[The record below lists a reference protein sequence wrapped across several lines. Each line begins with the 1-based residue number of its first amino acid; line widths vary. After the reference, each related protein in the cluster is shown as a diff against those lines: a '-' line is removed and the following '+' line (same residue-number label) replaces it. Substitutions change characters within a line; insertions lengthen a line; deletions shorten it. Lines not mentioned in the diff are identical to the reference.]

1 MKYSFLCSF
10 SKRSSLLPIILLFI
24 FSSCSKDFIEEK
36 PLDFLAPQNAYSTK
50 AGIAQG
56 VTGLYARAR
65 ADWYLYPHDD
75 AVALYGLGTDEA
87 YDGEEPG
94 GLRFLTNYTTS
105 LTPDHSLPTLFWRNC
120 YALIQSC
127 NVLIDRI
134 DVANNDIWENDAEK
148 NAYLAEAR
156 FFRAYAYRILVIL
169 WGDAPI
175 VQEVI
180 ASAKTDFT
188 RAPKADIY
196 KQIEDDFNFAATNL
210 PTRGNEKASGR
221 ITQGAAWHFLSEA
234 YLAQSKFQLAV
245 DAASNVINNYGYAL
259 MTNRFGTKLG
269 HDVFGS
275 GDVYFDLFTLGNQN
289 LAENTEAI
297 WVIQVEPY
305 ITGGGQ
311 VSGEYQYGPAY
322 FRIGNTPDGKKAIL
336 GELVNGVYT
345 GYSDTLGRPVARAR
359 PTNYLTYD
367 IWMKDWNNDIRNAEH
382 NIKRNF
388 YFDNPESIYNKQKID
403 FSLYPP
409 GTRDNVKDTCQY
421 IFPYW
426 IKVASPLEHFTEPQ
440 RSGGGRTH
448 KDLYAI
454 RLAETLLLRAEA
466 YLGLEKKDLAA
477 NDINLIRNRAGA
489 TPVDP
494 EEVTIDYILDERARE
509 LYTEEFRMLTLMRLG
524 NLVERVRKYNNNPLT
539 PKLNIQDYNNL
550 WPIPQTEIDL
560 NIESKMQQNPGY

>member
-1 MKYSFLCSF
+1 
-10 SKRSSLLPIILLFI
+10 
-24 FSSCSKDFIEEK
+24 
-36 PLDFLAPQNAYSTK
+36 
-50 AGIAQG
+50 
-56 VTGLYARAR
+56 
-65 ADWYLYPHDD
+65 
-75 AVALYGLGTDEA
+75 
-87 YDGEEPG
+87 
-94 GLRFLTNYTTS
+94 
-105 LTPDHSLPTLFWRNC
+105 
-120 YALIQSC
+120 
-127 NVLIDRI
+127 
-134 DVANNDIWENDAEK
+134 
-148 NAYLAEAR
+148 
-156 FFRAYAYRILVIL
+156 
-169 WGDAPI
+169 
-175 VQEVI
+175 
-180 ASAKTDFT
+180 
-188 RAPKADIY
+188 
-196 KQIEDDFNFAATNL
+196 
-210 PTRGNEKASGR
+210 
-221 ITQGAAWHFLSEA
+221 
-234 YLAQSKFQLAV
+234 
-245 DAASNVINNYGYAL
+245 

-311 VSGEYQYGPAY
+311 VSGEYQFGPAY

-359 PTNYLTYD
+359 PTNYLAYD
-367 IWMKDWNNDIRNAEH
+367 IWRKDWNNDIRNAEH

-388 YFDNPESIYNKQKID
+388 YFDNPASIYDKQKID

-409 GTRDNVKDTCQY
+409 GTRDNIKDTCQY

-426 IKVASPLEHFTEPQ
+426 IKVASPCEHFTEPQ

-448 KDLYAI
+448 KDLYAV

-466 YLGLEKKDLAA
+466 YLGLGKNDLAA
-477 NDINLIRNRAGA
+477 NDINAIRNRAGA

-524 NLVERVRKYNNNPLT
+524 KLVERVRKYNNNPLM
-539 PKLNIQDYNNL
+539 PALNIQDYNNL
-550 WPIPQTEIDL
+550 WPIPQSEIDL
-560 NIESKMQQNPGY
+560 NIENKMQQNPGY